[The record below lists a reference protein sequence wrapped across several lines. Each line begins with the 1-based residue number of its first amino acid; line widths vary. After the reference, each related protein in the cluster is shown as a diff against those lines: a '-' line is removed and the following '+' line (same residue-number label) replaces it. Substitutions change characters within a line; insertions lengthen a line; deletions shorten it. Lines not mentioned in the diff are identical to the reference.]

1 MSTVESAPSIQL
13 ADAMRRGRRIK
24 LRLKWSS
31 VKDAERYEVQLS
43 RSLTFAAISFSVT
56 TKKRALTTRAMASG
70 LYFVRVRG
78 LGDGGPGAW
87 SAARAVAARSR
98 GRARYRPLPRLPNR
112 GDKPPQARQKDTPV
126 SPLTLRLTRA
136 EARILSSAPSIEL
149 TGEATKG
156 ARVEANGRSTI
167 ATPAF
172 ALTVKLE
179 HGRNDV
185 TVSAQRGKERR
196 ETKRVVYYADPR
208 QVQKQLSELT
218 ALRKQLD
225 ELRQLQRE
233 IHAASVQVQRAQ
245 SGASSKEVDELGAE
259 LAEIEVLATQLRAE
273 IDRAFEGVQRLLTAS
288 NRE

>member
-1 MSTVESAPSIQL
+1 
-13 ADAMRRGRRIK
+13 
-24 LRLKWSS
+24 
-31 VKDAERYEVQLS
+31 
-43 RSLTFAAISFSVT
+43 
-56 TKKRALTTRAMASG
+56 MASG

-78 LGDGGPGAW
+78 LADGQPGAW

-98 GRARYRPLPRLPNR
+98 ARARYRPLPRLSAQN
-112 GDKPPQARQKDTPV
+112 DKPPHTQQKDATPL
-126 SPLTLRLTRA
+126 PLTLRLTRA

-167 ATPAF
+167 ATPGF
-172 ALTVKLE
+172 AVTVKLE

-185 TVSAQRGKERR
+185 TVSAQRGKERL
-196 ETKRVVYYADPR
+196 ETRRTVYYADPR

-233 IHAASVQVQRAQ
+233 IRAASAQIQRAQ
-245 SGASSKEVDELGAE
+245 SGASSTELEELAAE

-273 IDRAFEGVQRLLTAS
+273 IDRAFEGVQRLLSAS